1 MVENAASA
9 PPLAPRAERSA
20 LAARVLSAIVM
31 IPIALLVIRVGL
43 PWLGIGAALLASG
56 MAWEWARL
64 THVPTAGPTGIAM
77 VLSAAGSVVIATL
90 VGANAGA
97 LCGTLG
103 IVLLGLYWRDRSP
116 ALWIWGGLLWIVIP
130 SIGLLY
136 LRDPR
141 HGGWETMFWL
151 CFVVWATDIGA
162 FVVGKLVGG
171 PRLAPRISPQKT
183 WAGFFG
189 GMAAAGIVGWLAS
202 SWAIGG
208 NGLTMAVVSAALAIV
223 GQMGDM
229 AESYA
234 KRRFGAKDSS
244 NLIPGH
250 GGLLDR
256 LDGMIA
262 VVALVGLITL
272 VTGGSIVTW
281 R

>member
-1 MVENAASA
+1 MAENAASA
-9 PPLAPRAERSA
+9 PPLAPRAERAA
-20 LAARVLSAIVM
+20 LTARVLSAIVM
-31 IPIALLVIRVGL
+31 IPVALLAIRVGL
-43 PWLGIGAALLASG
+43 PWLGLGAALVAAG

-64 THVPTAGPTGIAM
+64 TGVPTGGQTGIAM
-77 VLSAAGSVVIATL
+77 VLCAAGSVLVATV
-90 VGANAGA
+90 VGAGAGTV
-97 LCGTLG
+97 CGTLG
-103 IVLLGLYWRDRSP
+103 ILLLGLLWRDRSP

-141 HGGWETMFWL
+141 HGGWETMIWL

-162 FVVGKLVGG
+162 FAVGKLVGG
-171 PRLAPRISPQKT
+171 PRLAPLISPKKT
-183 WAGFFG
+183 WAGLFG
-189 GMAAAGIVGWLAS
+189 GMAAAALVGWLAS
-202 SWAIGG
+202 AWAIGG
-208 NGLTMAVVSAALAIV
+208 NGFTMAVVSATLAIV

-250 GGLLDR
+250 GGLHDR